1 MSQTEMFAHMRWHRA
16 MHVAQSYARAQALC
30 MWRRAMHAPRH
41 YTCGAK
47 PCMWRKAMQ
56 KRKNQACS
64 KDHAIKKGS
73 FSHENPD
80 HSTF

>member
-16 MHVAQSYARAQALC
+16 MHVAQSHARAQALC
-30 MWRRAMHAPRH
+30 MRRR
-41 YTCGAK
+41 
-47 PCMWRKAMQ
+47 AMQ

-80 HSTF
+80 HSTI